1 MVEVESPRGLRAWVA
16 IRPDALAGRV
26 AEKAARL
33 LDDRPEP
40 KLCLSN
46 REQRLLADDE
56 PVIDGEFYH
65 LVPSSP

>member
-1 MVEVESPRGLRAWVA
+1 MVQVESPRGLRTWVT
-16 IRPDALAGRV
+16 IPPDAPAGRV

-33 LDDRPEP
+33 LDDRPAP

-56 PVIDGEFYH
+56 PVVDGEFYR
-65 LVPSSP
+65 LVPSGG